1 MATSSPSPNNVTVKF
16 RGKGEREMPKP
27 PNMDVSTVAGP
38 KGGKPKFPRGLK
50 KKAKRLQGQG
60 RISDKAMKKITG
72 EA

>member
-1 MATSSPSPNNVTVKF
+1 
-16 RGKGEREMPKP
+16 MPKP
-27 PNMDVSTVAGP
+27 PNMDVSSVAGP

-72 EA
+72 EG